1 MNNKGQSLIIFIVII
16 PVIITCLGILYD
28 ISNIIYNQNKYN
40 NISKQIISTTLDKDN
55 IITLYNKNGYKDN
68 NLTIEN
74 REEYT
79 IINNYYYL
87 DSTFGNIINIKYYKI
102 KINYIVKVIN
112 NDIIIEENKEE

>member
-55 IITLYNKNGYKDN
+55 IINLYNKNGYKDN

-74 REEYT
+74 KEEYT

-87 DSTFGNIINIKYYKI
+87 NSTFGNIINIKYYKI
-102 KINYIVKVIN
+102 KINYLVKVIN
-112 NDIIIEENKEE
+112 DDIIIEENKEE